1 MNFCSGRVK
10 LISKYPKT
18 LYICS
23 SQIRYV
29 FGHITFKFRV
39 KMNPSIKRFNNQSC
53 VVAIVVIALFF
64 GTARADSN
72 LETVDFTL
80 PDIDGNLH
88 SLSDYRGE
96 WIIVNF
102 WATWCA
108 PCIKEIPELIEL
120 SKLSDPVKP
129 VVIGIDFEEID
140 KVQLRE
146 FMNSLNMDY
155 LVLIVGEAP
164 LIPFEPLKGMP
175 TTFIVSPQGQ
185 IVFRKIGAVTKEI
198 LLNELN
204 DRTQTQ

>member
-1 MNFCSGRVK
+1 MFGCTTFEFKAKVRFLKKLSG
-10 LISKYPKT
+10 
-18 LYICS
+18 
-23 SQIRYV
+23 
-29 FGHITFKFRV
+29 
-39 KMNPSIKRFNNQSC
+39 NQTWVIAIA
-53 VVAIVVIALFF
+53 VVALFL
-64 GTARADSN
+64 GTVRADSI

-80 PDIDGNLH
+80 PDIDGKLH

-96 WIIVNF
+96 WVIVNF

-120 SKLSDPVKP
+120 SKLSDPVRP

-204 DRTQTQ
+204 DRTQSQ

>member
-1 MNFCSGRVK
+1 MEFLSKLSG
-10 LISKYPKT
+10 
-18 LYICS
+18 
-23 SQIRYV
+23 
-29 FGHITFKFRV
+29 
-39 KMNPSIKRFNNQSC
+39 NQTC
-53 VVAIVVIALFF
+53 VIVIAMITLFL
-64 GTARADSN
+64 GTVRADSI

-96 WIIVNF
+96 WVIVNF

-108 PCIKEIPELIEL
+108 PCIKEIPDLIEL
-120 SKLSDPVKP
+120 SKLSDPVRP

-140 KVQLRE
+140 KIQLRE

-198 LLNELN
+198 LLHELN

>member
-10 LISKYPKT
+10 FKT
-18 LYICS
+18 S
-23 SQIRYV
+23 ENFVQQQQSNRYMC
-29 FGHITFKFRV
+29 GRTTYEFKLRKSFF
-39 KMNPSIKRFNNQSC
+39 KKRFENQTC
-53 VVAIVVIALFF
+53 VIALVAIALFF
-64 GTARADSN
+64 GTVRADSN

-80 PDIDGNLH
+80 PDIDGKLH

-96 WIIVNF
+96 WVIVNF

-108 PCIKEIPELIEL
+108 PCIKEIPDLIEL
-120 SKLSDPVKP
+120 SKLSNPVQL

-140 KVQLRE
+140 NTQLRE

-204 DRTQTQ
+204 DHTQSQ

>member
-10 LISKYPKT
+10 FKT
-18 LYICS
+18 SENFVQQQQSNRYMFCCTTFEFKTKVKFLNKLSGNQIC
-23 SQIRYV
+23 V
-29 FGHITFKFRV
+29 
-39 KMNPSIKRFNNQSC
+39 
-53 VVAIVVIALFF
+53 IVIAMIALFL
-64 GTARADSN
+64 GAVRADSI

-96 WIIVNF
+96 WVIVNF

-108 PCIKEIPELIEL
+108 PCIKEIPDLIEL
-120 SKLSDPVKP
+120 SKLSDPVQP
-129 VVIGIDFEEID
+129 AVIGIDFEEID

>member
-1 MNFCSGRVK
+1 MSFFKK
-10 LISKYPKT
+10 L
-18 LYICS
+18 
-23 SQIRYV
+23 
-29 FGHITFKFRV
+29 FE
-39 KMNPSIKRFNNQSC
+39 NQSC
-53 VVAIVVIALFF
+53 VIAIAVIALFL
-64 GTARADSN
+64 GTVRADSN

-80 PDIDGNLH
+80 PDIDGKLH

-96 WIIVNF
+96 WVIVNF

-108 PCIKEIPELIEL
+108 PCIKEIPDLIEL
-120 SKLSDPVKP
+120 SKLSDPVQP

-140 KVQLRE
+140 KIQLRE

-155 LVLIVGEAP
+155 LVLIVGESP

-204 DRTQTQ
+204 DHTQSQS

>member
-1 MNFCSGRVK
+1 MRFLKRLSGK
-10 LISKYPKT
+10 QT
-18 LYICS
+18 
-23 SQIRYV
+23 
-29 FGHITFKFRV
+29 
-39 KMNPSIKRFNNQSC
+39 C
-53 VVAIVVIALFF
+53 VIVIAMIALFL
-64 GTARADSN
+64 GTVRADSI
-72 LETVDFTL
+72 LEIVDFTL
-80 PDIDGNLH
+80 PDIDGKLH

-96 WIIVNF
+96 WVIVNF

-120 SKLSDPVKP
+120 SKLSDPVRP

-140 KVQLRE
+140 KIQLRK

-185 IVFRKIGAVTKEI
+185 IVYRKIGAVTKEI

-204 DRTQTQ
+204 DRTQPQW